1 MAISFAGSGGVEPA
15 ATVPRR
21 HGGVKAIDAALE
33 FSQSCARRLTF
44 HLIHLFSWQLH
55 VG

>member
-21 HGGVKAIDAALE
+21 HGGVKAIAM
-33 FSQSCARRLTF
+33 
-44 HLIHLFSWQLH
+44 LH
-55 VG
+55 WSSVKVAHVA